1 MDNEIDNKKLITTLK
16 KRVSYLRFTIY
27 VFTAILALMTVLVV
41 YWLYNPSDDTF
52 ETYYSTATESARASL
67 YLSPKDGYYGV
78 GDEFTVDVLI
88 NTAGNNVVATAAY
101 LSFNKDAI
109 QALVI
114 DTSKSDFDMQAE
126 KEINNEQG
134 KIKITLGRPTPGIKT
149 NAGLVATI
157 HFKALKKT
165 SPFVENLSFDF
176 TQGSSLY
183 STIII
188 DDKIGTNILKAT
200 RGAEIFI
207 N

>member
-1 MDNEIDNKKLITTLK
+1 MNNETDNIKLITTLK
-16 KRVSYLRFTIY
+16 KKVSYLRFTIY
-27 VFTAILALMTVLVV
+27 VFTAILVLLTVLIVF
-41 YWLYNPSDDTF
+41 WLYNPSQDTF
-52 ETYYSTATESARASL
+52 ETYYSRPTESASL

-78 GDEFTVDVLI
+78 GDEFTVDVFI

-101 LSFNKDAI
+101 LSFNKDTI
-109 QALVI
+109 QALAI

-149 NAGLVATI
+149 HAGLVATI

-165 SPFVENLSFDF
+165 SSPIENLSFDF
-176 TQGSSLY
+176 TPGSSLY
-183 STIII
+183 STVII
-188 DDKIGTNILKAT
+188 DNKIGTNILKAT
-200 RGAEIFI
+200 RGAKIFI